1 MANKFFLITCK
12 SKKTKHREGEVTIAF
27 PLTANTQADAK
38 KVAWETLADKDEQGT
53 IEFFQVPHISRITEE
68 EYNELLLDNEAD
80 QIESELED
88 EQKEPS
94 KNWPQLNSSGF
105 YDKDSEGLLRATITQ
120 EENIAEILVLQTAP
134 EMWVFGYRY
143 VTQSSSLA
151 KPTSHAQGEYESIEE
166 AILDSTNIVFNIAE
180 FQSQH
185 SEGNDQT
192 FAKKVLDYD
201 FGKDILSQLEVA
213 TEDQMDI
220 EEQIDNQSSATL
232 PHQTDIDVSSFNIGK
247 TKRIELAV
255 MPQGDQWIA
264 SFAFTDSANPD
275 NDLGNIRTFL
285 KDTKSTKENAIN
297 LAMGHAGNWLFKV
310 DEVTAAKDFFKGNI
324 AETFDNGISHAIVI
338 NKTEPKEPLVSQ
350 ETMDKIKEVGK
361 VFKPNLVDHYIPKDA
376 TQRFVYDCL
385 ATIDDSHLDLTEEQ
399 YQEAGDKVHE
409 VLKELA
415 KKHAGFNQFYTLE
428 AMTRI
433 DWDSGTDAKK
443 TFLNIRTLRSTFNEN
458 MVKVQNVPE
467 PKSEEPEETPSFQ
480 DWSKTNKGKSFD
492 DYAEEFNIDST
503 VATSQSVEHPELLEA
518 ITKRMEGEKSPAT
531 PEQVHT
537 ALCTNITDETDVK
550 ALSEA
555 VLTLKNPAILWHSTT
570 SVNLIQNH
578 TKHPEQPTYD
588 KVEKPKQAAPLFD
601 KENEWQLFTHQ
612 LLSIGGND
620 AETTEK
626 QYVTIAGNI
635 QAIFWATGYKLK
647 VGKFYTEIAS
657 GFMDQIRNVE
667 DVMATLMD
675 AKTTRDLINETI
687 NSQKAVETKPEET
700 NEPIEVPEQITEQEP
715 ANDPIPEVKTIADL
729 PDSYLTNPNLALFM
743 QGFETDLAFTKQ
755 DHNGRLSIKTQYRIM
770 RATAIWGPIGVGWG
784 YEVKR
789 EWTVKGAPIIMNG
802 AITEHH
808 EQVHKCEIIF
818 WYMHDDKR
826 IEFTQYGDTRK
837 LYMSQY
843 GKFIH
848 DDEVEKKSLSDAL
861 GKAMSMTGL
870 CADIYLGTYDDSGVM
885 NKAEQMN
892 LAKKK
897 VQALEFDG
905 QASEA
910 ALTKAKSYTDKFAN
924 APSLAEIKRLE
935 KLAIAAL
942 DAMPKSDNESRE
954 KQEKCIERVKQQAQ
968 EAIHTFTQDLQAHK
982 EKA

>member
-27 PLTANTQADAK
+27 PLTSNTQADAK
-38 KVAWETLADKDEQGT
+38 KIAWETLAAKDEQGT
-53 IEFFQVPHISRITEE
+53 IEFFQVPNISRITEE
-68 EYNELLLDNEAD
+68 EYNQLLLDNEAD
-80 QIESELED
+80 QIESELEA
-88 EQKEPS
+88 EQEAPS
-94 KNWPQLNSSGF
+94 KDWPQLNSSGF
-105 YDKDSEGLLRATITQ
+105 YDKDSDGLLRATITQ
-120 EENIAEILVLQTAP
+120 EENIAELLVLQTAP

-151 KPTSHAQGEYESIEE
+151 KPTSHAQGEFESIEE
-166 AILDSTNIVFNIAE
+166 AIADSTNVILNIAE

-201 FGKDILSQLEVA
+201 FGKDILSQLEVV

-220 EEQIDNQSSATL
+220 EEQIDNQSAATL
-232 PHQTDIDVSSFNIGK
+232 PHQTDVDVSSFNIGK

-285 KDTKSTKENAIN
+285 KDTKSTRENAIN

-324 AETFDNGISHAIVI
+324 SETFDNGISHAIVI
-338 NKTEPKEPLVSQ
+338 NNTEPKEPLVSK
-350 ETMDKIKEVGK
+350 ETMEKIKEVGK
-361 VFKPNLVDHYIPKDA
+361 VFEPELVDHYIPKDEI
-376 TQRFVYDCL
+376 QRFVYDCL
-385 ATIDDSHLDLTEEQ
+385 ITIEDSHLDLTEQQ
-399 YQEAGDKVHE
+399 YKEAGEKVEHVLRE
-409 VLKELA
+409 LKE
-415 KKHAGFNQFYTLE
+415 KHSGFNLFYTLQ

-443 TFLNIRTLRSTFNEN
+443 TFLNIRTLRSIFTEN
-458 MVKVQNVPE
+458 MVQVKNVPE
-467 PKSEEPEETPSFQ
+467 SKSEEPEETPSFQ

-518 ITKRMEGEKSPAT
+518 ITKRMEGVKSPAT

-555 VLTLKNPAILWHSTT
+555 VLALKNPAILWHSTT

-578 TKHPEQPTYD
+578 TTHPEQPTYD
-588 KVEKPKQAAPLFD
+588 KVEKSKQTAPLFD
-601 KENEWQLFTHQ
+601 KENQWQLFTHQ
-612 LLSIGGND
+612 LLSMDGND
-620 AETTEK
+620 VKATEK

-635 QAIFWATGYKLK
+635 QAIFWATGHKLK
-647 VGKFYTEIAS
+647 DGEFYTEIAS
-657 GFMDQIRNVE
+657 SFMELIRNVE
-667 DVMATLMD
+667 NVMATLMD

-687 NSQKAVETKPEET
+687 SSQNAVEIQPEET
-700 NEPIEVPEQITEQEP
+700 SEPIEVPEQITTQEP
-715 ANDPIPEVKTIADL
+715 ANEPIQEVKTIADL
-729 PDSYLTNPNLALFM
+729 PEDYQNNPNLALFM
-743 QGFETDLAFTKQ
+743 KGFKTDLAFAKP

-770 RATAIWGPIGVGWG
+770 RATEIWGPIGVGWG
-784 YEVKR
+784 YTVLR
-789 EWTVKGAPIIMNG
+789 EWTVKGAPIMHKG
-802 AITEHH
+802 VITEHF
-808 EQVHKCEIIF
+808 EQVHKCEISF
-818 WYMHDDKR
+818 WYMNEGKR

-837 LYMSQY
+837 LYMAQGGY
-843 GKFIH
+843 FIH

-861 GKAMSMTGL
+861 GKAMSMTGI

-885 NKAEQMN
+885 SKAEQMN
-892 LAKKK
+892 LANKK

-905 QASEA
+905 QAAET
-910 ALTKAKSYTDKFAN
+910 ALNKAKTYTDKFAT

-935 KLAIAAL
+935 KLAIATL
-942 DAMPKSDNESRE
+942 DAMPKSDKESRE

>member
-27 PLTANTQADAK
+27 PLTSNTQADAK
-38 KVAWETLADKDEQGT
+38 KIAWETLAAKDEQGT
-53 IEFFQVPHISRITEE
+53 IEFFQVPNISRITEE
-68 EYNELLLDNEAD
+68 EYNQLLLDNEAD
-80 QIESELED
+80 QIESELEA
-88 EQKEPS
+88 EQEAPS
-94 KNWPQLNSSGF
+94 KDWPQLNSSGF
-105 YDKDSEGLLRATITQ
+105 YDKDSDGLLRATITQ

-151 KPTSHAQGEYESIEE
+151 KPTSHAQGEFESIEE
-166 AILDSTNIVFNIAE
+166 AIADSTNVILNIAE

-185 SEGNDQT
+185 SEGNDKT

-201 FGKDILSQLEVA
+201 FGKDILSQLEVS

-220 EEQIDNQSSATL
+220 EEQIDNQSAATL
-232 PHQTDIDVSSFNIGK
+232 PHQTDVDVSSFNIGK

-285 KDTKSTKENAIN
+285 KDTKSTRENAIN

-324 AETFDNGISHAIVI
+324 SETFDNGISHVIVI
-338 NKTEPKEPLVSQ
+338 NNTEPKEPLVSK
-350 ETMDKIKEVGK
+350 ETMEKIKEVGK
-361 VFKPNLVDHYIPKDA
+361 VFEPDLVDHYIPKDEI
-376 TQRFVYDCL
+376 QRFVYDCL
-385 ATIDDSHLDLTEEQ
+385 ITIEDSHLDLTEQQ
-399 YQEAGDKVHE
+399 YKEAGEKVEHVLRE
-409 VLKELA
+409 LKE
-415 KKHAGFNQFYTLE
+415 KHSGFNLFYTLQ

-443 TFLNIRTLRSTFNEN
+443 TFLNIRTLRSIFTEN
-458 MVKVQNVPE
+458 MVQVKNVPE
-467 PKSEEPEETPSFQ
+467 SKSEEPEETPSFQ
-480 DWSKTNKGKSFD
+480 DWSKANKGKSFD

-503 VATSQSVEHPELLEA
+503 VATSQNVEHPELLEA

-588 KVEKPKQAAPLFD
+588 KVEKPKKAAPLFD
-601 KENEWQLFTHQ
+601 KENQWQLFTHQ

-620 AETTEK
+620 AEATEK

-635 QAIFWATGYKLK
+635 QAIFWATGHKLK
-647 VGKFYTEIAS
+647 DGEFYTEIAS
-657 GFMDQIRNVE
+657 GFMELIRNVE
-667 DVMATLMD
+667 NVMATLMD

-687 NSQKAVETKPEET
+687 SSQNAVEMQPEET
-700 NEPIEVPEQITEQEP
+700 SEPIEVPEQITAQEP
-715 ANDPIPEVKTIADL
+715 ANDPIQEVKTIADL
-729 PDSYLTNPNLALFM
+729 PESYQTNPNLALFM

-770 RATAIWGPIGVGWG
+770 RATEIWGPIGVGWG

-789 EWTVKGAPIIMNG
+789 EWTVKGAPIIMNNT
-802 AITEHH
+802 ITEHH

>member
-27 PLTANTQADAK
+27 PLTSNTQADAK
-38 KVAWETLADKDEQGT
+38 KIAWETLAAKDEQGT
-53 IEFFQVPHISRITEE
+53 IEFFQVPNISRITEE
-68 EYNELLLDNEAD
+68 EYNQLLLDNEAD
-80 QIESELED
+80 QIESELEA
-88 EQKEPS
+88 EQEAPS
-94 KNWPQLNSSGF
+94 KDWPQLNSSGF
-105 YDKDSEGLLRATITQ
+105 YDKDSDGLLRATITQ

-151 KPTSHAQGEYESIEE
+151 KPTSHAQGEFESIEE
-166 AILDSTNIVFNIAE
+166 AIADSTNVILNIAE

-201 FGKDILSQLEVA
+201 FGKDILSQLEVV

-220 EEQIDNQSSATL
+220 EEQIDNQSAATL
-232 PHQTDIDVSSFNIGK
+232 PHQTDVDVSSFNIGK

-264 SFAFTDSANPD
+264 SFAFTDSTNPD

-285 KDTKSTKENAIN
+285 KDTKSTRENAIN

-324 AETFDNGISHAIVI
+324 SETFDNGISHAIVI
-338 NKTEPKEPLVSQ
+338 NNTEPKEPLVSK
-350 ETMDKIKEVGK
+350 ETMEKIKEVGK
-361 VFKPNLVDHYIPKDA
+361 VFEPELVDHYIPKDEI
-376 TQRFVYDCL
+376 QRFVYDCL
-385 ATIDDSHLDLTEEQ
+385 ITIEDSHLDLTEQQ
-399 YQEAGDKVHE
+399 YKEAGEKVEHVLRE
-409 VLKELA
+409 LKE
-415 KKHAGFNQFYTLE
+415 KHSGFNLFYTLQ

-443 TFLNIRTLRSTFNEN
+443 TFLNIRTLRSIFTEN
-458 MVKVQNVPE
+458 MVQVKNVPE
-467 PKSEEPEETPSFQ
+467 SKSEEPEETPSFQ

-518 ITKRMEGEKSPAT
+518 ITKRMEGVKSPAT

-555 VLTLKNPAILWHSTT
+555 VLALKNPAILWHSTT

-578 TKHPEQPTYD
+578 TTHPEQPTYD
-588 KVEKPKQAAPLFD
+588 KVEKSKQTAPLFD
-601 KENEWQLFTHQ
+601 KENQWQLFTHQ
-612 LLSIGGND
+612 LLSMDGND
-620 AETTEK
+620 VKATEK

-635 QAIFWATGYKLK
+635 QAIFWATGHKLK
-647 VGKFYTEIAS
+647 DGEFYTEIAS
-657 GFMDQIRNVE
+657 GFMELIRNVE
-667 DVMATLMD
+667 NVMATLMD

-687 NSQKAVETKPEET
+687 SSQNAVEIQPEET
-700 NEPIEVPEQITEQEP
+700 SEPIEVPEQITTQEP
-715 ANDPIPEVKTIADL
+715 ANEPIQEVKTIADL
-729 PDSYLTNPNLALFM
+729 PEDYQNNPNLALFM
-743 QGFETDLAFTKQ
+743 KGFKTDLAFAKP

-770 RATAIWGPIGVGWG
+770 RATEIWGPIGVGWG
-784 YEVKR
+784 YTVLR
-789 EWTVKGAPIIMNG
+789 EWTVKGAPIMHKG
-802 AITEHH
+802 VITEHF
-808 EQVHKCEIIF
+808 EQVHKCEISF
-818 WYMHDDKR
+818 WYMNEGKR

-837 LYMSQY
+837 LYMAQGGY
-843 GKFIH
+843 FIH

-861 GKAMSMTGL
+861 GKAMSMTGI

-885 NKAEQMN
+885 SKAEQMN
-892 LAKKK
+892 LANKK

-905 QASEA
+905 QAAET
-910 ALTKAKSYTDKFAN
+910 ALNKAKTYTDKFAT

-942 DAMPKSDNESRE
+942 DAMPKSDKESRE
-954 KQEKCIERVKQQAQ
+954 KQEKCIKRVKNQAQ
-968 EAIHTFTQDLQAHK
+968 AALHTFNQDLQAHK

>member
-38 KVAWETLADKDEQGT
+38 KIAWETLAAKDEQGT
-53 IEFFQVPHISRITEE
+53 IEFFQVPNISRITEE
-68 EYNELLLDNEAD
+68 EYNQLLLDNEAD
-80 QIESELED
+80 QIESELEA
-88 EQKEPS
+88 EQETPS
-94 KNWPQLNSSGF
+94 KDWPQLNSSGF
-105 YDKDSEGLLRATITQ
+105 YDKDSDGLLRATITQ

-185 SEGNDQT
+185 SEGNDQA

-201 FGKDILSQLEVA
+201 FGKDIRSQLEVA

-232 PHQTDIDVSSFNIGK
+232 PHQTDVDVSSFNIGE

-285 KDTKSTKENAIN
+285 KDTKSTRENAIN

-324 AETFDNGISHAIVI
+324 SETFDNGISHAIVI
-338 NKTEPKEPLVSQ
+338 NNTEPKEPLVSK
-350 ETMDKIKEVGK
+350 ETMEKIKEVGK
-361 VFKPNLVDHYIPKDA
+361 VFEPELVDHYIPKDEI
-376 TQRFVYDCL
+376 QRFVYDCL
-385 ATIDDSHLDLTEEQ
+385 ITIEDSHLDLTEQQ
-399 YQEAGDKVHE
+399 YKEAGEKVEHILRE
-409 VLKELA
+409 LKE
-415 KKHAGFNQFYTLE
+415 KHSGFNLFYTLQ

-443 TFLNIRTLRSTFNEN
+443 SFLNIRTLRSIFTEN
-458 MVKVQNVPE
+458 MVKVKNVPE
-467 PKSEEPEETPSFQ
+467 SKSEEPEETPSFQ

-518 ITKRMEGEKSPAT
+518 ITKRMEGVKSPAT

-588 KVEKPKQAAPLFD
+588 KVEKSKQTAPLFD
-601 KENEWQLFTHQ
+601 KENQWQLFTHQ

-620 AETTEK
+620 AEATEK

-635 QAIFWATGYKLK
+635 QAIFWATGHKLK
-647 VGKFYTEIAS
+647 DGEFYTEIAS
-657 GFMDQIRNVE
+657 GFMELIRNVE
-667 DVMATLMD
+667 NVMATLMD

-687 NSQKAVETKPEET
+687 NSQNAVETQPEET
-700 NEPIEVPEQITEQEP
+700 NEPIEVPEQITTQEP
-715 ANDPIPEVKTIADL
+715 ANEPIQEVKTIADL
-729 PDSYLTNPNLALFM
+729 PEDYQSNPNLALFM
-743 QGFETDLAFTKQ
+743 KGFKTDLAFAKP

-770 RATAIWGPIGVGWG
+770 RATEIWGPIGVGWG

-789 EWTVKGAPIIMNG
+789 EWTVKGAPIMHKG
-802 AITEHH
+802 VITEHF
-808 EQVHKCEIIF
+808 EQVHKCEISF
-818 WYMHDDKR
+818 WYMHEGKR

-837 LYMSQY
+837 LYMAQGGY
-843 GKFIH
+843 FIH

-861 GKAMSMTGL
+861 GKAMSMTGI

-968 EAIHTFTQDLQAHK
+968 EAIHIFTQDLQAHK